1 MPRKSAIT
9 LIKTSKGDDCDA
21 SRSKAAPLAPLDV
34 NQRYAIVEAAG
45 YLRISRAR
53 LYEKIADGE
62 IRLIKD
68 GRRSFVPGSA
78 IAAAS
83 K

>member
-1 MPRKSAIT
+1 MARKSAIRP
-9 LIKTSKGDDCDA
+9 SKSDDCDA
-21 SRSKAAPLAPLDV
+21 ARSTAAPLAPLDI
-34 NQRYAIVEAAG
+34 NQRYAIDEAAG

-53 LYEKIADGE
+53 LYQKVADGE

-68 GRRSFVPGSA
+68 GRRSFVSGSA

>member
-1 MPRKSAIT
+1 MPRKNAVEP
-9 LIKTSKGDDCDA
+9 SKSNDSEPA
-21 SRSKAAPLAPLDV
+21 QSKKVQLAPLDA
-34 NQRYAIVEAAG
+34 NQRYDIDEAAR

-53 LYEKIADGE
+53 LYQKISAGE

-68 GRRSFVPGSA
+68 GRRSFVPGSV
-78 IAAAS
+78 IKAAS